1 MTRPVK
7 TRSYRSPMRTA
18 QADDTKLAILAA
30 ARDLF
35 ISQGYSCTVA
45 AIAARAGVAV
55 DTVYASVGRKPDLVR
70 AVIDMVLG
78 SSEEPIP
85 AEQRDYVRRIQSA
98 ATAREKIETYA
109 DALTRLLPLL
119 APLQQALRQ
128 AGQTDPHCDR
138 SWRELVDRRAA
149 RMVLLTRE
157 LRQTGDLRA
166 DLDDQHVADIIWATN
181 SAEYFELLTQR
192 GWSPRQFG
200 DHLIDL
206 WTRALLEPSSW
217 I

>member
-7 TRSYRSPMRTA
+7 TRSYRSPIRAA
-18 QADDTKLAILAA
+18 QADDTRLAILAA

-35 ISQGYSCTVA
+35 ISEGYGATVA

-98 ATAREKIETYA
+98 ATARDKIETYA

-128 AGQTDPHCDR
+128 AGQTDPHCAR
-138 SWRELVDRRAA
+138 AWRELVDRRAA

-200 DHLIDL
+200 NHLTDL

-217 I
+217 T

>member
-7 TRSYRSPMRTA
+7 TRSYRSPIRAA
-18 QADDTKLAILAA
+18 QADDTRLAILAA

-35 ISQGYSCTVA
+35 ISEGYGATVA

-98 ATAREKIETYA
+98 ATAREKIEAYA

-128 AGQTDPHCDR
+128 AGQTDPHCAR
-138 SWRELVDRRAA
+138 AWRELVDRRAA

-157 LRQTGDLRA
+157 LRRTGDLRA

-192 GWSPRQFG
+192 GWSPQQFG
-200 DHLIDL
+200 NHLIDL

-217 I
+217 N

>member
-7 TRSYRSPMRTA
+7 TRSYRSPIRAA
-18 QADDTKLAILAA
+18 QADDTRLAILAA
-30 ARDLF
+30 AQELF
-35 ISQGYSCTVA
+35 ISEGYGATVA
-45 AIAARAGVAV
+45 AIAAHAGVAV

-85 AEQRDYVRRIQSA
+85 AEQRDYVRRIQAA
-98 ATAREKIETYA
+98 ATARDKIETYA

-128 AGQTDPHCDR
+128 AGQTDPHCAHA
-138 SWRELVDRRAA
+138 WRELVDRRAA

-157 LRQTGDLRA
+157 LRRTGDLRA

-181 SAEYFELLTQR
+181 SAEYFELLTTQR
-192 GWSPRQFG
+192 GWSPRQLG
-200 DHLIDL
+200 NHLIDL
-206 WTRALLEPSSW
+206 WTRTLLGRVP
-217 I
+217 